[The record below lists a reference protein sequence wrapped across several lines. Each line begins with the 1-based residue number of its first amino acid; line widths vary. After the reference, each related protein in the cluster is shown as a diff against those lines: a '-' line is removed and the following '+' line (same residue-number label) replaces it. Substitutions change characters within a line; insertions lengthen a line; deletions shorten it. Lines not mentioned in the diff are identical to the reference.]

1 MIWLL
6 STLLRMEASIA
17 VHSVGKSAEM
27 LLMPKD
33 TWKANTFRQM
43 EAMSVKSVTV
53 ILKPGMPCLV
63 TILNIT
69 ESKRINVCLS

>member
-1 MIWLL
+1 MTWPH
-6 STLLRMEASIA
+6 STLLRMEASIP
-17 VHSVGKSAEM
+17 VHSVGKSAGTDM
-27 LLMPKD
+27 MPKD